1 MYNILSMHALQT
13 FIDFI
18 EEIKKYGLGHPLS
31 LCPAYILIISGLCQ
45 KYDDCNFFE
54 RLAFLKS
61 TKFTESVL
69 GL

>member
-1 MYNILSMHALQT
+1 MYNILSMHALQK

-45 KYDDCNFFE
+45 KYMMVATFSNLYHF
-54 RLAFLKS
+54 
-61 TKFTESVL
+61 
-69 GL
+69 